1 MGNISLTVL
10 QVVACKADMEVSREV
25 STEEGQ
31 AFAEFYGVKFVE
43 TSAKTGL
50 NVERAFETIAR
61 DIYAKVESGE
71 FQLEDGWDGVKTGF
85 LRPGLPGC
93 YVDLLEAK
101 PESPT
106 CC

>member
-1 MGNISLTVL
+1 
-10 QVVACKADMEVSREV
+10 MEVSREV

-50 NVERAFETIAR
+50 NVEEAFSTIAT
-61 DIYAKVESGE
+61 DIYQRVESGE
-71 FQLEDGWDGVKTGF
+71 FQLEEGWDGIKTGF
-85 LRPGLPGC
+85 LRPGLAGC

-101 PESPT
+101 PEAT
-106 CC
+106 GCC